1 MFVDQLLLPFTFHDD
16 GEVVEAPDPSPDLEA
31 VEEIHHN
38 GLFFAAYSVQETVLQ
53 VQRFVGD
60 SYMLMLISFS
70 LLGFWYGVCLAASA
84 LSLSGRMGRFMPQE
98 SCCGINFF
106 SARESSMA
114 ATHFR

>member
-1 MFVDQLLLPFTFHDD
+1 MVFFSLRT
-16 GEVVEAPDPSPDLEA
+16 
-31 VEEIHHN
+31 
-38 GLFFAAYSVQETVLQ
+38 LFQETVLQ
-53 VQRFVGD
+53 IQRFVG
-60 SYMLMLISFS
+60 SCCHRISFS